1 MKILV
6 ATKGPSL
13 DSPVAKHFGQAPY
26 FLIYDTKRDKVKVIE
41 KPAGGNQHAIIPQAD
56 ADGVRV
62 FITGNIG
69 PHAYKLISSLNLQV
83 ALARNMSAQRAIKK
97 WKNGELKILD
107 GPIVRHVVHD
117 SEHDTELFRAKY
129 PVRKELLV
137 RRFH

>member
-13 DSPVAKHFGQAPY
+13 DSPVAKRFGHAPY
-26 FLIYDTKRDKVKVIE
+26 FLVYDTKRGQAKIIE
-41 KPAGGNQHAIIPQAD
+41 KPSGANHHAIIPQAD

-83 ALARNMSAQRAIKK
+83 ALARNMSARKAIEKLKK
-97 WKNGELKILD
+97 GELKILD
-107 GPIVRHVVHD
+107 GPTVRHAVHE

-129 PVRKELLV
+129 PVKKELLA
-137 RRFH
+137 RRYH